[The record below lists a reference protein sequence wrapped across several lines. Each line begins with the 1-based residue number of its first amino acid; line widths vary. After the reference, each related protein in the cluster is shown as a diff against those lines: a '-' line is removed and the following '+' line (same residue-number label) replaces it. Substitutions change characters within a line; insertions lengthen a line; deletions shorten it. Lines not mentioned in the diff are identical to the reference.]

1 MTKAELSF
9 CKVGN
14 HINEHF
20 PRSQSFRIMAPWKL
34 HMLFSF
40 LKYIFRFKEAVNEC
54 TNALEVDAV
63 YAKALIR
70 RAKAYEA
77 MGHYKQA
84 LSDIQKANKADSAN
98 PDTQVTVARVF
109 SAIILYSFNS
119 VSIYH
124 FEISLASACLI
135 SSYNLW

>member
-1 MTKAELSF
+1 
-9 CKVGN
+9 
-14 HINEHF
+14 
-20 PRSQSFRIMAPWKL
+20 
-34 HMLFSF
+34 MLFSF